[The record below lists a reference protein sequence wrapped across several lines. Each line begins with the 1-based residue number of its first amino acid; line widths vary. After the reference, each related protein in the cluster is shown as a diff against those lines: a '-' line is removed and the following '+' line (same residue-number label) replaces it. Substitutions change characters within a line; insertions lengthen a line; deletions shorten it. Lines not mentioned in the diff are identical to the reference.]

1 VVDYTPLSE
10 EDILS
15 GGASKK
21 DAYAPLSEEDIA
33 RSANVQVPEKPLTP
47 QQRVDQVG
55 QNVLLGLGDIA
66 GTVGSVGQ
74 LYDLGR
80 EKAFEYGLV
89 KPAQYFNLLPKDQ
102 SSEEIMRQVKE
113 PAKQFQSQAEREG
126 RVNRVFGVP
135 FPTGTGVESY
145 LKEKVPGLAK
155 EPETPEEEEFGKKIR
170 FATGVAPGPGGVLAT
185 AGRFGAGYLGS
196 TAGQEAEKLQERTH
210 FLQPGSAAERFL
222 EPSVSLLSTLGAQS
236 LTNFAKN
243 LALPSQPAREAFSAA
258 LNADIQSG
266 AFNREAYEAAVKS
279 GDPYRMIDFFNQDSN
294 VRQVLSKEAGKAG
307 SDGESLVKQFNDKVG
322 NIPGSRVN
330 LRLPDLQDKV
340 LSFLESRTPG
350 GSINAG
356 EVLRVN
362 KPKNDALRTQFY
374 RDLHSLPESG
384 SIPKGAFGQGV
395 LENEFVQNSV
405 NRIMN
410 TDVPQAWGVVKPK
423 YTPEVPSQ
431 LLEYDA
437 TGRPVMSV
445 AQPARDLPGNLAF
458 WDSVKKDLDLQ
469 IRKAEMAGT
478 ESYDTLRAESLK
490 EARRNLVQNLDDAV
504 KEYPRVRASTG
515 ELFGQD
521 NAISSGIEFYKRMGS
536 IDRAK
541 AVQDLSQMSPQ
552 ARELFR
558 TGWMSELGT
567 DIKSTSGLN
576 SVSNKFVGDKNFQ
589 DTAKMALGRDYDL
602 IRGRIMAANAQATSK
617 AIEAVAP
624 TGVLNKFGVKGAIAA
639 GGVLPAAY
647 ETLMNALQT
656 SMFAAPKDIAP
667 ILMGMGGGFVLKSTQ
682 ELQSR
687 RIADR
692 AVKLMLSDKPADHV
706 RLSRLMD
713 ADPTTAQAI
722 FRLNTA
728 AQTIRADQEK
738 QSEEE
743 TSSNPPDQLPPLT
756 IPGPGNRTGRATG
769 GRIGSHDAAAD
780 RLVRMAEVA
789 KKNIG
794 KQTEAILNAPDE
806 HVVKALA
813 VANRNLEG

>member
-1 VVDYTPLSE
+1 VVDYSPLSE

-15 GGASKK
+15 GQPSKGG
-21 DAYAPLSEEDIA
+21 DYAPLSEADIA
-33 RSANVQVPEKPLTP
+33 ASANVKIPEKELTGS
-47 QQRVDQVG
+47 QRLEQIG
-55 QNVLLGLGDIA
+55 RNVPLGLSDVA
-66 GTVGSVGQ
+66 GTIGSVGQ

-102 SSEEIMRQVKE
+102 SSEEIMRQVME
-113 PAKQFQSQAEREG
+113 PAKKLQTPAEREG
-126 RVNRVFGVP
+126 RVNKIFGVP
-135 FPTGTGVESY
+135 FPTATGTEAF
-145 LKEKVPGLAK
+145 LKEKLPYLAK

-170 FATGVAPGPGGVLAT
+170 FATGVVPGPGGVLAAT
-185 AGRFGAGYLGS
+185 GRFGAGYLGS
-196 TAGQEAEKLQERTH
+196 TVGQEAEKLQERTH
-210 FLQPGSAAERFL
+210 FLEPGSMAERIL
-222 EPSVSLLSTLGAQS
+222 EPSVSVLSTLGAQS

-243 LALPSQPAREAFSAA
+243 LALPSQAARETFSSA

-279 GDPYRMIDFFNQDSN
+279 GQPYRMIDFFNKNSN
-294 VRQVLSKEAGKAG
+294 VRSILAEEAGKAG
-307 SDGESLVKQFNDKVG
+307 SSGKQLVNDFNDTIG
-322 NIPGSRVN
+322 NIAGSKVN
-330 LRLPDLQDKV
+330 MRLPDLQENV
-340 LSFLESRTPG
+340 LSFLKTRVPG
-350 GSINAG
+350 GSINGG

-362 KPKNDALRTQFY
+362 APKNDALRTVFY
-374 RDLHSLPESG
+374 SDLHALPESA
-384 SIPKGAFGQGV
+384 SIPKGLFSSGV

-423 YTPEVPSQ
+423 YTPEIPAQ

-445 AQPARDLPGNLAF
+445 AQPAKDLPGNLAF

-490 EARRNLVQNLDDAV
+490 EARRNLVQNLDNAV
-504 KEYPRVRASTG
+504 PEYPRVRAASG

-521 NAISSGIEFYKRMGS
+521 NAIEGGMEFYKKMNS
-536 IDRAK
+536 IDRAE
-541 AVQDLSQMSPQ
+541 AVDALRQMSPQ

-567 DIKSTSGLN
+567 ELSGTNGLN
-576 SVSNKFVGDKNFQ
+576 SVTNKFVGDRNFQ
-589 DTAKMALGRDYDL
+589 DAAKMALGKDYDL
-602 IRGRIMAANAQATSK
+602 IRGRIMAANAQATSQ
-617 AIEAVAP
+617 AIKPVERM
-624 TGVLNKFGVKGAIAA
+624 GLLNKAGVAGISGGAAI
-639 GGVLPAAY
+639 GAY
-647 ETLMNALQT
+647 ETLMNAMQT
-656 SMFAAPKDIAP
+656 AMFAPPKDYAA
-667 ILMGMGGGFVLKSTQ
+667 ILAGAATGFALTSAQ
-682 ELQSR
+682 QLQSR

-713 ADPTTAQAI
+713 ADPTTAKAI
-722 FRLNTA
+722 LRLNTTTQA
-728 AQTIRADQEK
+728 LRADQEK
-738 QSEEE
+738 QSEE
-743 TSSNPPDQLPPLT
+743 
-756 IPGPGNRTGRATG
+756 NRGGRINRATG

-780 RLVRMAEVA
+780 RLIRMAEVA

-813 VANRNLEG
+813 VANRNFEG